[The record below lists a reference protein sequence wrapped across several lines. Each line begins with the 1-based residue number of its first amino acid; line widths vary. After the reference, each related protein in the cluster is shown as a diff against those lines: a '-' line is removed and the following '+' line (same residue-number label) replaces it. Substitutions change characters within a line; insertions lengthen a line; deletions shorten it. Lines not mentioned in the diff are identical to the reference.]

1 MHKRTLAISAALAA
15 ALCGAA
21 FAGITY
27 KTVEEL
33 SSPAQQTMKLT
44 VLQTA
49 DSSRAEMPLSNLGA
63 MGGSAA
69 DQTAQAQQG
78 VQGAQA
84 QMMNDQMAK
93 MAQYMDMIKDP
104 KQKAALQQQMAMMKQ
119 QMTGG
124 PQAQA
129 ANKANNDVIAQGA
142 QKNTEAMAGSSMFSL
157 EDLKGK
163 VARRYMTQP
172 GTPKEYDENALFYA
186 PKSAGGWETTTVNL
200 TQDKPKEAALNG
212 VKATLYVLKFK
223 YLLSHAKSKQSSDF
237 AGEIKYWMDPAR
249 EKEFGAQWRAYA
261 SARRKAGIGGIS
273 IRENM
278 DTCLYSISTDDG
290 RAQLDKALDAMPGV
304 PLKVEYSLE
313 GKGLKYR
320 LAGVMRKMA
329 APDTGSDLAD
339 ATEEAASGSE
349 AAAEGPAD
357 ASAEKPW
364 RLAVSFADLKTADAP
379 AAAFKVPDGYAKK
392 KK

>member
-1 MHKRTLAISAALAA
+1 MRTRTMVLSAAIAA
-15 ALCGAA
+15 ALCGSAT
-21 FAGITY
+21 AGIAY
-27 KTVEEL
+27 KTVEDL
-33 SSPAQQTMKLT
+33 SSPQQQSMKLT
-44 VLQTA
+44 VLQSG

-69 DQTAQAQQG
+69 DQQAQAQQG
-78 VQGAQA
+78 IQGAQA

-93 MAQYMDMIKDP
+93 MSQYMDMVKDP
-104 KQKAALQQQMAMMKQ
+104 KQKEAMKKQMAMMQ
-119 QMTGG
+119 AQMGG

-142 QKNTEAMAGSSMFSL
+142 QKNTEAMAGSSMFAL
-157 EDLKGK
+157 EDLKGG

-186 PKSAGGWETTTVNL
+186 PKSAGGWETSTVTL
-200 TQDKPKEAALNG
+200 AQDKPKEVALNG

-237 AGEIKYWMDPAR
+237 TGEIKYWMDPAR

-278 DTCLYSISTDDG
+278 DTCLYSINTDAG

-304 PLKVEYSLE
+304 PLKVEYNLE

-320 LAGVMRKMA
+320 LAGVMQKMA
-329 APDTGSDLAD
+329 APDTGSDLAE
-339 ATEEAASGSE
+339 ATEEAASGEE

-357 ASAEKPW
+357 AAAEKPW
-364 RLAVSFADLKTADAP
+364 KLSVAFSDLKSADAP

-392 KK
+392 KKK